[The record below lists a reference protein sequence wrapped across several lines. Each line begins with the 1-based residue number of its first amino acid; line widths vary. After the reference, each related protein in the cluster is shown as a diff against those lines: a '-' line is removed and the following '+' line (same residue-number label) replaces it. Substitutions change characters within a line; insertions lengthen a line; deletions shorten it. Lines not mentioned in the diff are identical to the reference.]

1 MTIQGQ
7 YSKKLARTLLSNP
20 HLCKLLQSK
29 DFCLAYPCVSQQQ
42 ASSPAQSKFDKDKE
56 ERGERAGREEVGQE
70 GKKSGRP
77 QFGKD
82 NGRVASGVAERVGC
96 GAIGLGS
103 YFVLTRPRRVALSD
117 NSLL

>member
-1 MTIQGQ
+1 MGRDSTNKDREAYEVWCHEG
-7 YSKKLARTLLSNP
+7 RTRASRRSGRKQVSNG
-20 HLCKLLQSK
+20 
-29 DFCLAYPCVSQQQ
+29 
-42 ASSPAQSKFDKDKE
+42 SKFDKDKE